1 VRRCVSLHSCL
12 RASVTHGWPRCFGQR
27 RPHLSAVLLSV
38 TKTNIFCRRQSRRNC
53 MTQINVSQILRLT
66 AGILACWL
74 GLIASVQAAEIQM
87 QVQAAP
93 ATPTS
98 PSPTGKL
105 LTIEDAVRIG
115 LDNHPRIKAVERTSR
130 VSASGARPTNVSL
143 LSDHQ
148 HEQFVSHHPKQHQRG
163 Q

>member
-1 VRRCVSLHSCL
+1 
-12 RASVTHGWPRCFGQR
+12 
-27 RPHLSAVLLSV
+27 
-38 TKTNIFCRRQSRRNC
+38 

-74 GLIASVQAAEIQM
+74 GLSASVQAAEIQM

-105 LTIEDAVRIG
+105 LTI
-115 LDNHPRIKAVERTSR
+115 
-130 VSASGARPTNVSL
+130 
-143 LSDHQ
+143 
-148 HEQFVSHHPKQHQRG
+148 
-163 Q
+163 

>member
-1 VRRCVSLHSCL
+1 MRRCVSLHSCL
-12 RASVTHGWPRCFGQR
+12 SGSVTHVWPRCFGQR
-27 RPHLSAVLLSV
+27 RPHSSAVLLSV
-38 TKTNIFCRRQSRRNC
+38 TKTHIFCRRQSRRNC
-53 MTQINVSQILRLT
+53 MTQINVSQIVRLT

-74 GLIASVQAAEIQM
+74 GLMASVKAAEIQM

-115 LDNHPRIKAVERTSR
+115 LDNHPRIKAVNERLPR
-130 VSASGARPTNVSL
+130 ALPQGASGGTRRRAIPFGSGRHGSGPSRI
-143 LSDHQ
+143 S
-148 HEQFVSHHPKQHQRG
+148 
-163 Q
+163 